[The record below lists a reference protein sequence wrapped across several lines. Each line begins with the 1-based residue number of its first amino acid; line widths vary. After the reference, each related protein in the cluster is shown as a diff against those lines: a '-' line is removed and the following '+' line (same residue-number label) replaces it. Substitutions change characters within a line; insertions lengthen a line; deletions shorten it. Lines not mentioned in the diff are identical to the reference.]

1 MIIRSIAL
9 LMVSLTFACA
19 EESDILEKR
28 VSMGF
33 QGMRGKREF
42 LSDELSKRAP
52 MGFQGMRGKKSLE
65 SELAEAIDK
74 RAPMGFQGTRGKKD
88 PLASLEYYDYE
99 KRAPMGFQGMRGK
112 KEDYRKRA
120 PMGFQG
126 MRGKKSLEQ
135 ILDELKER
143 RFLDPRENY
152 INSDYPEEKRW
163 YQGVCDENDDPAE
176 WEKRAPMGFQGTR
189 GKKIILD
196 ALEELE
202 KRDMDFQVSKLLANF
217 PLGRDTLYVAL
228 QGLRGKKDPFDDYLD
243 YSISP
248 SDYEKRAMDLRDS
261 EGSESFKRARIG
273 FHGMRGKRDAA
284 KIYGSNSSIAR
295 TTMGYRQGSDRENE
309 LAAYGIDKRSP
320 FRYLGAR
327 GKKNPRWEFRGKFV
341 GVRGKKSSS
350 GTVERVF

>member
-9 LMVSLTFACA
+9 LMVSITFACA
-19 EESDILEKR
+19 EESASDILEKR

-42 LSDELSKRAP
+42 TLLSDELSKRAP
-52 MGFQGMRGKKSLE
+52 MGFQGMRGKKSMGQME
-65 SELAEAIDK
+65 NELAEAIDK

-88 PLASLEYYDYE
+88 GLLSKLEDSYYDYE

-112 KEDYRKRA
+112 KAEDGYRKRA

-135 ILDELKER
+135 ILDEIKER
-143 RFLDPRENY
+143 RFLDSREKEGY
-152 INSDYPEEKRW
+152 FDYPEASEKRTW

-202 KRDMDFQVSKLLANF
+202 KRDMDFQ
-217 PLGRDTLYVAL
+217 
-228 QGLRGKKDPFDDYLD
+228 GLRGKKDPFDDYLD

-248 SDYEKRAMDLRDS
+248 SDYEKRALDLRDS

-309 LAAYGIDKRSP
+309 LAAYEIDKRSP

-350 GTVERVF
+350 GTVEGRVF